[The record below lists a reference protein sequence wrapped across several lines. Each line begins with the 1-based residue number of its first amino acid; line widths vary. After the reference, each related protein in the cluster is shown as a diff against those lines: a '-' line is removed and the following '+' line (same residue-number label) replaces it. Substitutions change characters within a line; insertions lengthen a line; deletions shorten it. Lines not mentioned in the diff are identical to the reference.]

1 MKRGTPMSWIHEHEE
16 ETAQGE
22 IAELYERLRAER
34 GRVSNILKVHSLRPA
49 ALGHHLDL
57 YMGLLFGPGGLGRGQ
72 REMIAVVVSRANDC
86 DYCVSHHREALARYV
101 KDSQQLDQLCADYR
115 QADLPAATRAILDY
129 ADKLTRTPAEVREA
143 DVIRMREA
151 GVADEDVLLANLITA
166 YFNFVNRIALGLGV
180 AYSEEEVQ
188 GYKV

>member
-1 MKRGTPMSWIHEHEE
+1 MSWIHEHDEA
-16 ETAQGE
+16 TAEGE

-49 ALGHHLDL
+49 ALAHHLDL
-57 YMGLLFGPGGLGRGQ
+57 YMGLLFGPGGLSRAQ

-86 DYCVSHHREALARYV
+86 EYCVNHHREALARYLR
-101 KDSQQLDQLCADYR
+101 DERQLDQLCADYR
-115 QADLPAATRAILDY
+115 QAELPPATRALLDY
-129 ADKLTRTPAEVREA
+129 AHKLTLAPAEVGAA
-143 DVIRMREA
+143 DVSRLREA
-151 GVADEDVLLANLITA
+151 GLGDEDVLLANLITA